1 MTDSRPTAALVA
13 WRVVAV
19 VAALVAVASTAI
31 SIQLDLATLPA
42 LAGDPLSS
50 GSASSATIPGL
61 AMALPGALLMWR
73 LGGHP
78 IAVVLTVFGV
88 LWAIDGPAAG
98 VVNLALVTGAD
109 SPLASWGFWYFARFG
124 SILLM
129 PIQLILLLF
138 PDGRLA
144 TGAWRVVSI
153 VSIVLGSI
161 MPASF
166 ILQPAESLADGDP
179 VRIELLDR
187 FDPGILAL
195 PLTPEIWSVVSAIAF
210 PAAGVAVLLALAV
223 TISRRRGAS
232 QERRSQ
238 LRWLIWSGVVFLA
251 LVLASEVLPSGI
263 GDVLFA
269 LGIAFVSGSVV
280 IAVTR
285 HGLYAID
292 RLLSWTLVYGILI
305 VSVILV
311 DVAIY
316 LLVGAAFD
324 DRLTMLIALIIVV
337 IIYAPLRDRLF
348 RAASRLVN
356 GTRDDPYAVVSEL
369 ASRLESAGG
378 PREQLSELARSVSS
392 AFASAFVLVE
402 LDRADG
408 TVLAASV
415 GTPADE
421 TIVLPL
427 QHEGQEI
434 GRIRML
440 PGRRPTIST
449 RDRKLLGDLVRL
461 AAASIRN
468 AELSRELQSI
478 REGLVATREE
488 ERSRLRRELHDGLGP
503 LLGGIR
509 LRLETSRNLIE
520 SKPEQSL
527 AALDSAI
534 AESSEVIAEIRR
546 LVHDLRPP
554 ALDDLGLVR
563 AIEQQADRL
572 SGGPLTIHVHRAQLP
587 ELSAAVE
594 VAAYRIVSEA
604 LTNVARHANA
614 SSACVRLSAT
624 DRELEIEVEDDGDGM
639 RDDAT
644 PGVGLASLRARVAE
658 LGGSVEFL
666 PNEPGTIVRARL
678 PRQQETSND

>member
-1 MTDSRPTAALVA
+1 MTSTRPPAALVA
-13 WRVVAV
+13 WRAVAV
-19 VAALVAVASTAI
+19 VATVAAVLSTAWA
-31 SIQLDLATLPA
+31 IQLDLATLPA
-42 LAGDPLSS
+42 LADNPLSS
-50 GSASSATIPGL
+50 GSASSTTIPGL
-61 AMALPGALLMWR
+61 AMTIPGALLMWR

-88 LWAIDGPAAG
+88 LWAVDGPAAG
-98 VVNLALVTGAD
+98 LVNLALVTGEDTA
-109 SPLASWGFWYFARFG
+109 LTSWAFWFFARLG
-124 SILLM
+124 SILVM

-144 TGAWRVVSI
+144 TGPWRVVSI
-153 VSIVLGSI
+153 VSLVLGAI
-161 MPASF
+161 MPVAF
-166 ILQPAESLADGDP
+166 ILQPAESLAAQDP
-179 VRIELLDR
+179 VRSELLER
-187 FDPGILAL
+187 FDPGVLAL
-195 PLTPEIWSVVSAIAF
+195 PLPLEIWEVISAIAF
-210 PAAGVAVLLALAV
+210 PATGVAVLLALTV
-223 TISRRRGAS
+223 TISRRRGAT
-232 QERRSQ
+232 QEQRSQ
-238 LRWLIWSGVVFLA
+238 LRWLIWAGIVFVA
-251 LVLASEVLPSGI
+251 LVVSSQLLPSTV

-292 RLLSWTLVYGILI
+292 RLLSWTLVYGLLI

-324 DRLTMLIALIIVV
+324 DRITMLIALLLVV

-369 ASRLESAGG
+369 ADRLESAGG

-449 RDRKLLGDLVRL
+449 RDRRLLGDLVRL

-468 AELSRELQSI
+468 AELNRELQTI

-509 LRLETSRNLIE
+509 LRLETSRNLVE

-534 AESSEVIAEIRR
+534 SESSEVIAEIRR

-572 SGGPLTIHVHRAQLP
+572 SGGGLTIHVHRAQLP

-604 LTNVARHANA
+604 LTNVSRHANA

-624 DRELEIEVEDDGDGM
+624 DRELEIEVEDDGDGI
-639 RDDAT
+639 RGDAT
-644 PGVGLASLRARVAE
+644 PGVGLASLRARAIE
-658 LGGSVEFL
+658 LGGAAEFL

-678 PRQQETSND
+678 PRHQETSND